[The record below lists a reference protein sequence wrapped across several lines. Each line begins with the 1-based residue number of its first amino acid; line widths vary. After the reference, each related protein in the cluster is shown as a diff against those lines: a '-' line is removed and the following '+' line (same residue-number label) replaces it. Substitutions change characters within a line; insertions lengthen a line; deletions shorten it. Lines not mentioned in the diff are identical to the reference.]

1 MADHLIDNPMNCVDA
16 ATPAE
21 DLFVDIFTETFGLEK
36 TQYLM
41 NEYPCK
47 DIYGNNR
54 YIDYVLQTSLQKYAI
69 EIDGEQVHNP
79 ALISIDKYQDDLLKR
94 NSLTYQRWQVYIWT
108 YRQLANQRE
117 QVKSELR
124 QFLGRDPHFEVGDDY
139 LPYQK
144 GKVLELRQ
152 HQQECLGNLE
162 AWRSEKGSMA
172 LIADAQGTG
181 KTTVAVLD
189 AKKMGLPT
197 LFIAHRL
204 ELLDQA
210 VNRFRQLWP
219 QARTERVTD
228 YEDDNGAD
236 VVVASIQGLY
246 QNLERFAPDRFG
258 YLIID
263 EAHHAA
269 ADSYRKVI
277 SYFQPRFLLGLTAT
291 PERHDQESIME
302 IFKHEAHRLDL
313 KTAVEIGELV
323 PIRCVRV
330 KTNID
335 FSRVRFNGVKYNIQ
349 DLDEKIHLPERNRL
363 IVETYLNHVPSEKT
377 VVFCASVAHAREL
390 AELFRDYSIP
400 AHAVDGRM
408 KRDERERILRDYHEG
423 AVRVLCACD
432 ILNEGWDSPETSVL
446 FMARP
451 TLSRVIYMQQLGRG
465 TRKAKGKEAL
475 LVFDFVDDSNR
486 FNRAVNLHRL
496 LKKKEYRPG
505 GLVLAPPEQ
514 IAEEHASYLLGEKPD
529 LILPHN
535 VYAVDY
541 EIVDLFD
548 WQEEIQDM
556 VSAHQLALELYVDDN
571 TVRNW
576 IDNGHISPG
585 PDLEMKM
592 GRATYRYF
600 YRNRVDEIRSAL
612 GIKKR
617 TVATLKDDF
626 LSFVQTGDMSMSY
639 KPVLLKGMLTLS
651 DAKGEVDLAELTS
664 YFRTYYQ
671 SRADQCLPI
680 ETSRSTVNRI
690 DELSDFE
697 VTRLMLTM
705 PFEKFERKSFMQH
718 NRDLKRVAFNPQLWK
733 SLTAEDRAKLIRIC
747 DEQLERYYS
756 KRVGGNMPITD
767 ADR

>member
-1 MADHLIDNPMNCVDA
+1 MTDHLTDKPMECVDA
-16 ATPAE
+16 TTPAE
-21 DLFVDIFTETFGLEK
+21 DLFVDIFTEAFGLEK

-108 YRQLANQRE
+108 YRQLANQRDR
-117 QVKSELR
+117 VKSELR
-124 QFLGRDPHFEVGDDY
+124 EFLGQDPHFEVGDDY

-152 HQQECLGNLE
+152 HQQESLENLE

-181 KTTVAVLD
+181 KTTVAVMD
-189 AKKMGLPT
+189 ARKMGLPT

-219 QARTERVTD
+219 EVRTERLAD
-228 YEDDNGAD
+228 YEDDAGAD
-236 VVVASIQGLY
+236 VLVASIQGLY
-246 QNLERFAPDRFG
+246 QNLERFGPDRFG
-258 YLIID
+258 YIIID

-269 ADSYRKVI
+269 ADSYRQVI

-302 IFKHEAHRLDL
+302 IFQHEAHRLDL

-335 FSRVRFNGVKYNIQ
+335 FSRVRFNGIKYNLQ

-363 IVETYLNHVPSEKT
+363 IVETWLTHAPDQKT
-377 VVFCASVAHAREL
+377 VVFCASVDHAREV
-390 AELFRDYSIP
+390 AELFRDHGVP
-400 AHAVDGRM
+400 ARAVDGRM
-408 KRDERERILRDYHEG
+408 KRDERETVLQDYHEG
-423 AVRVLCACD
+423 TIRVLCACD

-451 TLSRVIYMQQLGRG
+451 TLSRVIYLQQLGRG
-465 TRKAKGKEAL
+465 TRKAEGKEAL

-496 LKKKEYRPG
+496 LKKKEYHPG
-505 GLVLAPPEQ
+505 GLVLAPEQ
-514 IAEEHASYLLGEKPD
+514 QLAEEQAAYLLGAKPE
-529 LILPHN
+529 LYLPHN
-535 VYAVDY
+535 IYAADY
-541 EIVDLFD
+541 ELVDLFD

-556 VSAHQLALELYVDDN
+556 VSAHQLALELYVDDD

-576 IDNGHISPG
+576 IDNGRISPG
-585 PDLEMKM
+585 PDLEMQM
-592 GRATYRYF
+592 GRVTYRYF
-600 YRNRVDEIRSAL
+600 YKARVDEIRSRL

-617 TVATLKDDF
+617 TAATLKEDF
-626 LSFVQTGDMSMSY
+626 LSFVRAGDMSSSY
-639 KPVLLKGMLTLS
+639 KPVMLKGMLTLA
-651 DAKGEVDLAELTS
+651 DARGEVDLAELTS
-664 YFRTYYQ
+664 YFRNYYQ
-671 SRADQCLPI
+671 SRADQGLPI
-680 ETSRSTVNRI
+680 ETLRSTVNRI

-705 PFEKFERKSFMQH
+705 PFEKFERKSFMEH
-718 NRDLKRVAFNPQLWK
+718 KGDLKRVAFVPQLWK
-733 SLTAEDRAKLIRIC
+733 SLTADDREELVKIC
-747 DEQLERYYS
+747 DEQLDSYFE
-756 KRVGGNMPITD
+756 KRVGG
-767 ADR
+767 

>member
-1 MADHLIDNPMNCVDA
+1 MERVKLADNLTENTINCVDA

-36 TQYLM
+36 IQYLM
-41 NEYPCK
+41 NEFPCK

-117 QVKSELR
+117 QVKSELHE
-124 QFLGRDPHFEVGDDY
+124 FLGQDPHFEVSDDY

-144 GKVLELRQ
+144 GTVLELRQ
-152 HQQECLGNLE
+152 HQQECLDNLA
-162 AWRSEKGSMA
+162 AWRSESGSMA

-210 VNRFRQLWP
+210 LERFRQLWP
-219 QARTERVTD
+219 QARTEILAD
-228 YEDDNGAD
+228 YDEDTGAD
-236 VVVASIQGLY
+236 VLIASIQGLS
-246 QNLERFAPDRFG
+246 QNLDRFDPDRFG

-269 ADSYRKVI
+269 ADSYRQVI
-277 SYFQPRFLLGLTAT
+277 SYFHPSFLLGLTAT

-313 KTAVEIGELV
+313 KTAVKIGELV

-335 FSRVRFNGVKYNIQ
+335 FSRVRFNGVKYNLQ
-349 DLDEKIHLPERNRL
+349 DLEGKIHLPERNRL
-363 IVETYLNHVPSEKT
+363 IVETWLTHVPREKT
-377 VVFCASVAHAREL
+377 VVFCASVDHAREL
-390 AELFRDYSIP
+390 AELFREYNVP
-400 AHAVDGRM
+400 AQAVDGRM
-408 KRDERERILRDYHEG
+408 KRDEREKVLREYHEG
-423 AVRVLCACD
+423 SIRVLCACD

-451 TLSRVIYMQQLGRG
+451 TLSRVIYLQQLGRG
-465 TRKAKGKEAL
+465 TRKAEGKEAL

-496 LKKKEYRPG
+496 LKIKEYRPG
-505 GLVLAPPEQ
+505 ALVLAPEQ
-514 IAEEHASYLLGEKPD
+514 QMAEEQAGYLLGEKPE
-529 LILPHN
+529 LCLPHN
-535 VYAVDY
+535 VYAVDH
-541 EIVDLFD
+541 ELVDLFD
-548 WQEEIQDM
+548 WQEEIQYM
-556 VSAHQLALELYVDDN
+556 VSAHQLALELYVDDS
-571 TVRNW
+571 TVRQW
-576 IDNGHISPG
+576 IDNGKISPG

-592 GRATYRYF
+592 GRVTYRYF
-600 YRNRVDEIRSAL
+600 YRDRVNEIRSAL

-617 TVATLKDDF
+617 TAATLKDDF
-626 LSFVQTGDMSMSY
+626 FSFVHTGDMSSSY
-639 KPVLLKGMLTLS
+639 KPVLLRGMLTLA
-651 DAKGEVDLAELTS
+651 DGKGEVDLAELST
-664 YFRTYYQ
+664 YFRAYYQ
-671 SRADQCLPI
+671 NRADQGLPV
-680 ETSRSTVNRI
+680 ETSRNRVNRI
-690 DELSDFE
+690 KELSDFE
-697 VTRLMLTM
+697 VSRLMLTM
-705 PFEKFERKSFMQH
+705 PFEKFERKSFMEH
-718 NRDLKRVAFNPQLWK
+718 KRDLKRVAFVPQLWK
-733 SLTAEDRAKLIRIC
+733 CLNEDDRERLLKLC
-747 DEQLERYYS
+747 DEQLDSYYQ
-756 KRVGGNMPITD
+756 KRVG
-767 ADR
+767 R

>member
-1 MADHLIDNPMNCVDA
+1 MSDHFAGNPTFCVDA

-21 DLFVDIFTETFGLEK
+21 DLFVELFNETFGLEK
-36 TQYLM
+36 AQYLM

-69 EIDGEQVHNP
+69 EIDGEQIHNP

-117 QVKSELR
+117 LVKSELR
-124 QFLGRDPHFEVGDDY
+124 EFLGQDPHFEVGDDY

-152 HQQECLGNLE
+152 HQQECLENLE
-162 AWRSEKGSMA
+162 TWRSEHGSMA

-181 KTTVAVLD
+181 KTTIAVLD
-189 AKKMGLPT
+189 ARRMGLRT

-210 VNRFRQLWP
+210 INRFLQIWP
-219 QARTERVTD
+219 EARTEKITD
-228 YEDDNGAD
+228 FEVETTAD
-236 VVVASIQGLY
+236 VVVASIQGLS
-246 QNLERFAPDRFG
+246 QNLERFVPKQFG
-258 YLIID
+258 YIIID

-335 FSRVRFNGVKYNIQ
+335 FARVRFNGIKYNVK

-363 IVETYLNHVPSEKT
+363 IVETYLTHVLGEKA
-377 VVFCASVAHAREL
+377 VVFCASVDHAREL
-390 AELFRDYSIP
+390 ADLFRDHNVP
-400 AHAVDGRM
+400 ARAVDGRM
-408 KRDERERILRDYHEG
+408 KRDEREKVLHDYQEG
-423 AVRVLCACD
+423 AIRVLCACD
-432 ILNEGWDSPETSVL
+432 ILNEGWDSPQTSVL

-451 TLSRVIYMQQLGRG
+451 TLSRVIYLQQLGRG
-465 TRKAKGKEAL
+465 TRKAEGKEAL

-496 LKKKEYRPG
+496 LKRKEYRPG
-505 GLVLAPPEQ
+505 GLVLAPEEQ
-514 IAEEHASYLLGEKPD
+514 MAEERASYMLGEKPE
-529 LILPHN
+529 LCLPHN

-548 WQEEIQDM
+548 WQEEIKDM
-556 VSAHQLALELYVDDN
+556 ISAHQLALELYVDDN
-571 TVRNW
+571 TVRQW
-576 IDNGHISPG
+576 IDNGRITPG

-592 GRATYRYF
+592 GRVTYRYF
-600 YRNRVDEIRSAL
+600 YKSRIDEIRNVM

-617 TVATLKDDF
+617 TAATLKEDF
-626 LSFVQTGDMSMSY
+626 LSFVRTGDMSMSY
-639 KPVLLKGMLTLS
+639 KPVLLKGMLTLA
-651 DAKGEVDLAELTS
+651 DTKGEVNLDELTI
-664 YFRTYYQ
+664 YFRNYYQ
-671 SRADQCLPI
+671 SRADRNLPI
-680 ETSRSTVNRI
+680 EISKSTVNRI
-690 DELSDFE
+690 NELTDFE

-705 PFEKFERKSFMQH
+705 PFEKFERKSFMEH
-718 NRDLKRVAFNPQLWK
+718 KRELKRVAFNPQLWK
-733 SLTAEDRAKLIRIC
+733 LLNAGDRQQLIELC
-747 DEQLERYYS
+747 DQQLESYFER
-756 KRVGGNMPITD
+756 RVD
-767 ADR
+767 A